1 MLLEGEKSQ
10 SFPEKSDVNQIN
22 KYEKQRTVL
31 DVEGMIIY
39 LMMTNAELKV
49 LSVGNV
55 KRLDTT
61 QNTADQVMQRERSA
75 R

>member
-1 MLLEGEKSQ
+1 MQKKHTLLLEGEKSQ

-22 KYEKQRTVL
+22 KYETQRAVL
-31 DVEGMIIY
+31 DVEGMIVK

-55 KRLDTT
+55 KRLE
-61 QNTADQVMQRERSA
+61 QRKRSA